1 MGLAKPRPISATFA
15 RHRTV
20 IYLQE
25 PWADAASL
33 SIMVGHGIV
42 HLWGLVRFEE
52 EQRALRVAAEAVPGV
67 RKVRDY
73 LRLSPDLLPFA

>member
-1 MGLAKPRPISATFA
+1 M
-15 RHRTV
+15 
-20 IYLQE
+20 YLQE